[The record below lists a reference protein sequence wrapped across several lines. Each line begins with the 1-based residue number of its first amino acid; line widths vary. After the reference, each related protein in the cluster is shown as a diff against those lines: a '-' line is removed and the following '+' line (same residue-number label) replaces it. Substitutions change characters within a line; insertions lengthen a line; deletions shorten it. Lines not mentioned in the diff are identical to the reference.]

1 MKKCSIEI
9 EGQEIKLGLY
19 EAAVYWR
26 GDWFIFLQVPFRQM
40 SALLKGR
47 RCKIILKNNSPWGDF
62 KQIFIIFVLAVVVA
76 VVVAV
81 AVVDVVFNRKR
92 CKRQGKGLQKPLVN
106 LIKTLH
112 VSNSRRQSHATSSF
126 LVMTTLSIVIIA
138 SRMFIRLCTL
148 GHRELWT
155 IQGKISPHLNKVK

>member
-47 RCKIILKNNSPWGDF
+47 RCKIILKNNSPWGYF
-62 KQIFIIFVLAVVVA
+62 KQIFITFVL
-76 VVVAV
+76 AV

>member
-62 KQIFIIFVLAVVVA
+62 KQIFIIFVLAVA

-81 AVVDVVFNRKR
+81 AVVDVVFNRKDV
-92 CKRQGKGLQKPLVN
+92 KGKEKDFKN
-106 LIKTLH
+106 H
-112 VSNSRRQSHATSSF
+112 W
-126 LVMTTLSIVIIA
+126 SI
-138 SRMFIRLCTL
+138 L
-148 GHRELWT
+148 
-155 IQGKISPHLNKVK
+155 